1 MARKLRHVNVAVIGL
16 GMGAAHLKGY
26 AEHPGCTVAAV
37 CDADAARLQR
47 RAAEFNLDASR
58 CFTSADAL
66 LAAAAGL
73 KLDAV
78 SVVLPNVYHAPV
90 TIRALRAGLN
100 VLCEKPMA
108 TSAAQARRMIA
119 EARRARRTLGINLSF
134 RFAPQ
139 SRALKD
145 IVDSGRL
152 GRVYYAHTRWWRQ
165 RFLPGFGGWFS
176 TKKLSGGGPVI
187 DLGVH
192 RMDLAMWL
200 MGGPRPVSVSA
211 AVYNPIG
218 SRLAREQQKAFD
230 VEDLGAAF
238 VRFEG
243 GATLTLEASW
253 AGYCGKDEDMV
264 TEILGERGGIVQRNL
279 GEGYDFEA
287 RVYTEEGGSL
297 AETLVGRRLAPAPSP
312 YADFVDAL
320 LEGRPTLATAED
332 GLRVQQVLDAIYRS
346 AALGREV
353 RVRRVGPQNVSLIGG
368 PVARAACPPRLS
380 KIRRGGT

>member
-1 MARKLRHVNVAVIGL
+1 MAERLKHVNVAVIGL
-16 GMGAAHLKGY
+16 GMGWAHLKGY
-26 AEHPGCTVAAV
+26 AEHPKCTIAAL
-37 CDADAARLQR
+37 CDADAGRLAA
-47 RAAEFNLDASR
+47 RAADFKMDPAR

-66 LAAAAGL
+66 LAAAKDL

-78 SVVLPNVYHAPV
+78 SVVLPNALHAPV
-90 TIRALRAGLN
+90 TIAALGRGLH

-108 TSAAQARRMIA
+108 MNAGEARRMVA
-119 EARRARRTLGINLSF
+119 AAKKARKTLGINLSF
-134 RFAPQ
+134 RFTPQ

-165 RFLPGFGGWFS
+165 RGLPGLGGWFGI
-176 TKKLSGGGPVI
+176 KRLSGGGPII

-200 MGGPRPVSVSA
+200 MGGPQPVAVSA

-218 SRLAREQQKAFD
+218 SRLARRQRKTFD

-253 AGYCGKDEDMV
+253 AGFSGKNEDMV
-264 TEILGERGGIVQRNL
+264 TEVLGERGGIVQRNV

-287 RVYTEEGGSL
+287 RVFSEEGGSM
-297 AETLVGRRLAPAPSP
+297 AETVIKQRLAPAPSP
-312 YADFVDAL
+312 YAEFIDAL
-320 LEGRPTLATAED
+320 LEGRPSLATAED
-332 GLRVQQVLDAIYRS
+332 GLKVQQVLDAIYLS

-353 RVRRVGPQNVSLIGG
+353 RIH
-368 PVARAACPPRLS
+368 A
-380 KIRRGGT
+380 